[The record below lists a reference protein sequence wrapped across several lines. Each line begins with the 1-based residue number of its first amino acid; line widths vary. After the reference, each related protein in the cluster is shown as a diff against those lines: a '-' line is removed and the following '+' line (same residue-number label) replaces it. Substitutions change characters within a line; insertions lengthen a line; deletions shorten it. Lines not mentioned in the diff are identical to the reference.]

1 LAEPKRNLLRLH
13 HFGFVVN
20 SIDQTVASF
29 ARSVNG
35 SWDGAI
41 FHDPIQKVKVT
52 FLLMP
57 GTDVQMEL
65 VEPAEEKSPVRAF
78 LEKGGGLHHLCYEVE
93 DCEHAITAMRKLGSM
108 IVKRPKPAVAFQGR
122 KIAWVL
128 TSEKLLIE
136 LLEGSAK

>member
-1 LAEPKRNLLRLH
+1 MLRLH

-20 SIDQTVASF
+20 NIDQTVLSF

-35 SWDGAI
+35 SWNGAI
-41 FHDPIQKVKVT
+41 FHDPVQKVKVT

-93 DCEHAITAMRKLGSM
+93 DCEQAIKAMRKLGSM

-136 LLEGSAK
+136 LLEGSPK

>member
-1 LAEPKRNLLRLH
+1 MLRLH

-20 SIDQTVASF
+20 NIDQMVASF
-29 ARSVNG
+29 ARSVSG
-35 SWDGAI
+35 SWNGAI
-41 FHDPIQKVKVT
+41 FHDPVQKVKVT

-78 LEKGGGLHHLCYEVE
+78 LEKWGGLHHVCYEVE
-93 DCEHAITAMRKLGSM
+93 DCEQAIMAMRKLGSM

-128 TSEKLLIE
+128 ISEKLLIE
-136 LLEGSAK
+136 LLEGSPK

>member
-1 LAEPKRNLLRLH
+1 MLRLH

-20 SIDQTVASF
+20 NIDQTVASF

-35 SWDGAI
+35 SWNGAI
-41 FHDPIQKVKVT
+41 FHDPVQKVKVT

-78 LEKGGGLHHLCYEVE
+78 LKKGGGLHHLCYEVE
-93 DCEHAITAMRKLGSM
+93 DCEQAMMAMRKLGSM

-136 LLEGSAK
+136 LLEGSPR